1 VTPTSPSSASPAFG
15 VDLGGTNT
23 RVALVDPDGTIV
35 EQRIGPTATTLD
47 GIVEFIT
54 DTARA
59 LSHHRPDAAALGVGA
74 AGMVD
79 RDGVIHYSPNVPAF
93 LRAPVRARL
102 AEALGLP
109 VAVDNDANV
118 AALAE
123 LVYGAGRGCDDFLL
137 VTLGTGVGGGVVVN
151 GKVLRGAHGFA
162 AEIGHFQ
169 VDPHGPRCACGE
181 LGHWEAMASGT
192 ALGALGRAAAAR
204 GEAPSVLALADGDVS
219 AVRGTHV
226 GEAAQRG
233 APDAVALVVEYAH
246 QVAIGLVGLV
256 NIFDPEK
263 VLVSGGLVDLGDV
276 LLGPLAAA
284 FHGRIEGAPYRPAV
298 PIVAAELRG
307 SAGMI
312 GAAALARELLAHDPL
327 DTEGP

>member
-1 VTPTSPSSASPAFG
+1 MTDGATFG

-23 RVALVDPDGTIV
+23 RVALVDPDGTVV
-35 EQRIGPTATTLD
+35 EQRIAPTPTTLD
-47 GIVEFIT
+47 GIVELIA
-54 DTARA
+54 DGARA
-59 LSHHRPDAAALGVGA
+59 LAHLRPGVAALGVGA

-93 LRAPVRARL
+93 LAAPVRARL
-102 AEALGLP
+102 AEALGFA

-123 LVYGAGRGCDDFLL
+123 LTHGAGRGCADFLL

-181 LGHWEAMASGT
+181 AGHWEAMASGS
-192 ALGALGRAAAAR
+192 ALGAMGRAAAAQ
-204 GEAPSVLALADGDVS
+204 GEAPSVLAAAGGDVS

-233 APDAVALVVEYAH
+233 EADAVALIVEYAH
-246 QVAIGLVGLV
+246 QVAIGLVGLA
-256 NIFDPEK
+256 NIFDPDT
-263 VLVSGGLVDLGDV
+263 VLVSGGLVELGDV

-284 FHGRIEGAPYRPAV
+284 FHGRVEGAPYRPAIPV
-298 PIVAAELRG
+298 VAAELGG
-307 SAGMI
+307 SAGVV
-312 GAAALARELLAHDPL
+312 GAAVLARSL
-327 DTEGP
+327 G